1 MPDISITGPD
11 GTFSAYLAV
20 PQSGS
25 GAGVLMIQEI
35 FGVNQDMRDHCDARA
50 AEGYIALCP
59 DLFWRQKPGIQLTD
73 QSEEEWAQAVALY
86 QALDYAKAVEDLK
99 TSLGYLRNLEGCT
112 GKVGA
117 MGFCLGGYLT
127 YLMATRSDTDCNAG
141 YYGVGID
148 TRLNEQDQITSPTLL
163 HIAEEDKF
171 VPPPTQALIKE
182 GLAGNAQVIIH
193 SYPGMDHAFA
203 RHGGTHFD
211 ADAARLANERT
222 AALFRANLG

>member
-11 GTFSAYLAV
+11 GSFSAYLAV

-50 AEGYIALCP
+50 AEGYFSLCP

-73 QSEEEWAQAVALY
+73 QSEGEWAQAVELY
-86 QALDYAKAVEDLK
+86 QALDVPKAVEDLK
-99 TSLGYLRNLEGCT
+99 TSLDYLRELDGCT

-127 YLMATRSDTDCNAG
+127 FLMATQSDTDCNSG
-141 YYGVGID
+141 YYGVGIE
-148 TRLNEQDQITSPTLL
+148 TRLGESSQITRPTLL

-171 VPPPTQALIKE
+171 VPPPTQAQIKD
-182 GLAGNAQVIIH
+182 GLADNALVTLH

-203 RHGGTHFD
+203 RHGGTHYD

-222 AALFRANLG
+222 AALFTANLR